1 MFMKF
6 IAWIEMHCSFSRFI
20 FKLVIAGIE
29 KHYWF
34 LYVDLEF
41 SYLTELYY

>member
-1 MFMKF
+1 MFMKC
-6 IAWIEMHCSFSRFI
+6 IVWVEMHCSFSRFI

-29 KHYWF
+29 KYYWF
-34 LYVDLEF
+34 LYVDPEF